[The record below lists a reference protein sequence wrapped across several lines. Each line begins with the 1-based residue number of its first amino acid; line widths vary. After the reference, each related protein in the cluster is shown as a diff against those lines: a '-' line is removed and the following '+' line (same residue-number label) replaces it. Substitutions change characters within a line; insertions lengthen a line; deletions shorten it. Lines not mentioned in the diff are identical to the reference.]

1 MAATKKNPLA
11 QLTDYGQSP
20 WFDNIS
26 RDLVESGELKR
37 MVEEDG
43 LRGVTSNPTIFEK
56 AITGS
61 ESYKK
66 DVQDLLCEGKSVDE
80 IYEALAVR
88 DIQAAADVMR
98 PVYDASGGTDGFV
111 SLEVSPNLAHDTA
124 GTVAE
129 AKRLHARLGRP
140 NVMIKVP
147 ATPAGLPA
155 IEQLIAAGICV
166 NVTLIFSTAHY
177 LPVAESYIRGL
188 EARAKEGKPLDKVAS
203 VASVFVSRIDSV
215 VDKILGPNPEAQDHL
230 GKAAIANAKVIY
242 GRFRG
247 LFGGERFA
255 KLKQRGAQVQR
266 PLWASTGVKNPK
278 YSDVLYAEAVIGPDT
293 VDTMPPAT
301 MNAFRDHGVCAPRLG
316 EGIDEA
322 GWFLAEL
329 PQFGIDLEKV
339 TQDLQ
344 KDGVD
349 SFVASFTQLMKGIES
364 QGEGAVCD
372 IRKASVVRYR
382 PWLAEVYKLMETRGY
397 MRRIWEKDPTLWHH
411 QIHHHHI
418 ICNSLG
424 WLGLPESM
432 QKETAELKAFADEVR
447 SAGFTKVVLLGMGGS
462 ALIARMLRQTF
473 GVKQGSPDL
482 IVLDTIDPGVIAEC
496 KKGLDVAKTLFVVS
510 SKSGGT
516 VESGALLR
524 LFLDAVRQAKGD
536 KAGENFVAVTD
547 AGTALERLAGERGF
561 RRVFHNVR
569 DVAGRYG
576 ALTAAGLV
584 PAALL
589 GVDVDALLASA
600 QRMAERCRPGVEPTD
615 NPGAQLGAI
624 VGELAHH
631 GRDKLTLVLSPSI
644 ASFGA
649 WAEQLVS
656 ESLGKDGRGVL
667 LVEGEEVGP
676 PEVYGRDRVFVAL
689 EAPGDAA
696 ALDAKLEP
704 LEGAGHPVVRITIPD
719 PIDLGGELF
728 RWELATTIAAALLGV
743 DPFDQPDVQASKD
756 NTRRLMQELRTSG
769 KLPAAHP
776 GSAADVGAFLG
787 QAREFDYVAILA
799 FVGQTPSAE
808 SALAAL
814 RTKIRDCHRVAT
826 TVGFGPRFLHS
837 TGQYHKGGPNNGLF
851 LYLTADDAADV
862 AIPGEPYSFSAL
874 KRAQALGDL
883 ESLRRHHRRVLH
895 LELGK
900 DVAGGIAKIAAE
912 V

>member
-1 MAATKKNPLA
+1 MATTKNPLA

-26 RDLVESGELKR
+26 RDLVESGDLKR

-66 DVQDLLCEGKSVDE
+66 DVQALLCEGKSVNE
-80 IYEALAVR
+80 IYETLAVR

-129 AKRLHARLGRP
+129 AKKLHARLGRP

-166 NVTLIFSTAHY
+166 NVTLIFSIAHY
-177 LPVAESYIRGL
+177 VAVAEAYLRGL
-188 EARAKEGKPLDKVAS
+188 EARAQSGQPLDKVAS

-215 VDKILGPNPEAQDHL
+215 IDKILGPNPEAQDYV

-242 GRFRG
+242 GRFKG

-255 KLKQRGAQVQR
+255 KLKRRGAQVQR

-301 MNAFRDHGVCAPRLG
+301 MNAFRDHGVAASRLP

-329 PQFGIDLEKV
+329 PQFGVDLEAI

-349 SFVASFTQLMKGIES
+349 SFVASFVQLMKGIET

-382 PWLAEVYKLMETRGY
+382 PWLAEVYKLMDARGHV
-397 MRRIWEKDPTLWHH
+397 RRIWEKDPTLWHH
-411 QIHHHHI
+411 QPHHHAI
-418 ICNSLG
+418 IRSSLG
-424 WLGLPESM
+424 WLGLPQAM
-432 QKETAELKAFADEVR
+432 KEKVGELKAFADEVR
-447 SAGFTKVVLLGMGGS
+447 SAGFQKVVLLGMGGS
-462 ALIARMLRQTF
+462 ALIAEVWRQTF
-473 GVKQGSPDL
+473 GVKEGCPDL
-482 IVLDTIDPGVIAEC
+482 VVLDTTYPGIVARC
-496 KKGLDVAKTLFVVS
+496 KAGLDPAKTLFVVS

-516 VESGALLR
+516 VESAALLR
-524 LFLDAVRQAKGD
+524 LFHDAVRQAKGD
-536 KAGENFVAVTD
+536 KAGENFVAITD
-547 AGTALERLAGERGF
+547 PGSPLERLAGERGF
-561 RRVFHNVR
+561 RRTFLNPR
-569 DVAGRYG
+569 DIAGRYG
-576 ALTAAGLV
+576 ALSYTGLV

-589 GVDVDALLASA
+589 GVDVGALLASA
-600 QRMAERCRPGVEPTD
+600 ERMADRCRPGGELTD
-615 NPGAQLGAI
+615 NLGAQLGAI

-644 ASFGA
+644 ASFGS

-656 ESLGKDGRGVL
+656 ESLGKEGRGVL
-667 LVEGEEVGP
+667 LIDGEKLGGAA
-676 PEVYGRDRVFVAL
+676 VYGRDRVFVSLEVPGDEAAIGEHLERL
-689 EAPGDAA
+689 EA
-696 ALDAKLEP
+696 
-704 LEGAGHPVVRITIPD
+704 AGHPTVRITIPD
-719 PIDLGGELF
+719 RIDLGGEFF
-728 RWELATTIAAALLGV
+728 RWEFATATAAALLGV
-743 DPFDQPDVQASKD
+743 DPFDQPDVQESKD
-756 NTRRLMQELRTSG
+756 NTRRLMQDLRSGG
-769 KLPAAHP
+769 KLPAAQP
-776 GSAADVGAFLG
+776 GSASEAGAFVG

-799 FVGQTPSAE
+799 YVGRTAAAE
-808 SALAAL
+808 AAL
-814 RTKIRDCHRVAT
+814 DALREKIRDRFRVAT

-851 LYLTADDAADV
+851 LYLTADDGTDV
-862 AIPGEPYSFSAL
+862 PIPGEPYSLSAL

-883 ESLRRHHRRVLH
+883 ESLRRKHRRVLH
-895 LELGK
+895 LDLGK
-900 DVAGGIAKIAAE
+900 DVEGGIGKIAAQI
-912 V
+912 